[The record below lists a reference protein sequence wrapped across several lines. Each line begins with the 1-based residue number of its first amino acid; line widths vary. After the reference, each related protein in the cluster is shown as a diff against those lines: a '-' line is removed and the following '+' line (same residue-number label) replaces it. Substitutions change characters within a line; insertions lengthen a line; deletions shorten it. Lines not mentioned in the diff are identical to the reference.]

1 MESYLNL
8 ATKSKKRR
16 LISKKKVSKKRYQ
29 KRGIKKEALIK
40 KRHQCHPTIEP
51 REYGI

>member
-1 MESYLNL
+1 MKSYLNL

-16 LISKKKVSKKRYQ
+16 LISKKKKRYQ

>member
-1 MESYLNL
+1 MKSYLNL

-16 LISKKKVSKKRYQ
+16 LISKKKKKKRYQ